1 MLNYENDLKYVKLK
15 DNSKNKL
22 IRPSCLTRIVLGT
35 FLTTS
40 SCFIYSIIFAKIKR
54 LDHFFVKNYL
64 KGSLLLSFGFFS
76 LNEAIFSTTKY
87 FGIYSN
93 YFVNYSLTSLIMS
106 RIFYKHLIRKN
117 LMQWDKAIKYSHKCF
132 LIFCVLISSMELII
146 YLFREIQLY
155 DGEDVFDFFEKK
167 LKDNSDP
174 ITFKDIED
182 NFMSS
187 FHILNSPEKRKM
199 IDKYI
204 MENSEGEVKK
214 KFKTVNMYKFFREN
228 GKFL

>member
-1 MLNYENDLKYVKLK
+1 
-15 DNSKNKL
+15 
-22 IRPSCLTRIVLGT
+22 
-35 FLTTS
+35 
-40 SCFIYSIIFAKIKR
+40 
-54 LDHFFVKNYL
+54 
-64 KGSLLLSFGFFS
+64 
-76 LNEAIFSTTKY
+76 
-87 FGIYSN
+87 
-93 YFVNYSLTSLIMS
+93 
-106 RIFYKHLIRKN
+106 
-117 LMQWDKAIKYSHKCF
+117 MQWDKAIKYSHKCS
-132 LIFCVLISSMELII
+132 LIFCVLISSIELII

-187 FHILNSPEKRKM
+187 FHIMNSPEKRKM

-204 MENSEGEVKK
+204 MENSDGEVKK